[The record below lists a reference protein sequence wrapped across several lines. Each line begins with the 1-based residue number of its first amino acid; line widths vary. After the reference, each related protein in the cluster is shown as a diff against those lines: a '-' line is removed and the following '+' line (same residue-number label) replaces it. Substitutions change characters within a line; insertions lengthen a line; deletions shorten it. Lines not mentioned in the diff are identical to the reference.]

1 MTGVVLQVN
10 VSDGGV
16 PKTPVAAGVITEE
29 GLYGDRQDD
38 LRVHGGPSRAVCLY
52 SFEVIVRLALE
63 GHPIAPGSTGENLT
77 IAEID
82 WKLVEPGVVLLI
94 GARVV
99 LEITSYTDPCSK
111 NAGSFIDG
119 DFNRMNDAVYP
130 GESRVY
136 ARVIT
141 GGEVRRGDRVE
152 LILNEGPGRQVMP
165 LKTYRW
171 PDDFR

>member
-1 MTGVVLQVN
+1 MTGVVLRVN

-16 PKTPVAAGVITEE
+16 PKMPIAAGVITEE
-29 GLYGDRQDD
+29 GFYGDRQDD
-38 LRVHGGPSRAVCLY
+38 LRVHGGPNRAVCLF
-52 SFEVIVRLALE
+52 SFEVIERFSNE
-63 GHPIAPGSTGENLT
+63 GHPIAPGCTGENLT

-82 WKLVEPGVVLLI
+82 WTLVEPGVVLLI

-99 LEITSYTDPCSK
+99 LEVTNYTEPCSK
-111 NAGSFIDG
+111 NARWFIDG
-119 DFNRMNDAVYP
+119 DFNRMNEALHP

-152 LILNEGPGRQVMP
+152 LILNEGPNRALKP
-165 LKTYRW
+165 LRTYRW

>member
-1 MTGVVLQVN
+1 
-10 VSDGGV
+10 
-16 PKTPVAAGVITEE
+16 
-29 GLYGDRQDD
+29 
-38 LRVHGGPSRAVCLY
+38 
-52 SFEVIVRLALE
+52 
-63 GHPIAPGSTGENLT
+63 
-77 IAEID
+77 
-82 WKLVEPGVVLLI
+82 
-94 GARVV
+94 
-99 LEITSYTDPCSK
+99 
-111 NAGSFIDG
+111 
-119 DFNRMNDAVYP
+119 MNEAVYP